1 MANLCWLNYEI
12 WKFPFLTFAIFFYGG
27 LFRNAHGGGV
37 YPKIFLSTLQIFIL
51 QSLRF
56 QEIYVDRYTRQMHVG
71 PTKHMAYEQLGFGD
85 KTLQFCPKVFKNMS
99 LEHDNITLTC
109 KQYGYGIS

>member
-1 MANLCWLNYEI
+1 MLIKLWDMEI
-12 WKFPFLTFAIFFYGG
+12 PIFDFRHFFYGG

-51 QSLRF
+51 QILRF
-56 QEIYVDRYTRQMHVG
+56 QEISVYRYTRQMHVG

-85 KTLQFCPKVFKNMS
+85 KTLQFCPKVF
-99 LEHDNITLTC
+99 
-109 KQYGYGIS
+109 